1 MIHLKKFSFNPLDTC
16 CYVIWDE
23 GKKGSAVVDP
33 GMVSDCEKARLFA
46 FLEEKALKPDK
57 ILLTH
62 GHFDHVY
69 GVASLVER
77 FGSEV
82 FMHPADKER
91 VKEMNVLI
99 QYMDLNS
106 PEPFEF
112 IPVHEK
118 DHVNIGDISL
128 EVMEIPGHTEGSVA
142 WIDRK
147 DKVLFSGDTL
157 MRGSIGRTDLPGGDY
172 DSIIKSLMDK
182 LMGLDGDFDVL
193 PGHGPETSIG
203 YEASHNPFLV
213 PFNEPDNPWW
223 EQEGIELTPDNT

>member
-1 MIHLKKFSFNPLDTC
+1 MIHLKKFSFNPLETC

-23 GKKGSAVVDP
+23 GKRGVAVVDP
-33 GMVSDCEKARLFA
+33 GMISGEERERLFS
-46 FLEEKALKPDK
+46 FLGENGLKPDK

-77 FGSEV
+77 FGCEV

-91 VKEMNVLI
+91 IGEMNVLM
-99 QYMDLNS
+99 QYLDFDA
-106 PEPFEF
+106 PAPFEF
-112 IPVHEK
+112 IGVHEG
-118 DHVNIGDISL
+118 DHVKVGEIDF
-128 EVMEIPGHTEGSVA
+128 EVMEIPGHTGGSVA
-142 WIDRK
+142 WIDHE
-147 DKVLFSGDTL
+147 DKVVFSGDTL

-193 PGHGPETSIG
+193 PGHGPGTSIG
-203 YEASHNPFLV
+203 YEAFHNPFLV
-213 PFNEPDNPWW
+213 PFNEPEGPWW
-223 EQEGIELTPDNT
+223 EQDGISLNPDKI